1 MNKTLLLLS
10 SLTVNCSYR
19 LKFFAAKDH
28 LWDGNSLSQL
38 QSSWLRSTQGSSTQR
53 VWHGTSLNAEIETES
68 CVRVGPA
75 LFITKLTMT
84 YAAFTRY
91 FTRLLPC
98 T

>member
-1 MNKTLLLLS
+1 MNKTLLLLN
-10 SLTVNCSYR
+10 SLTVHCSYR

-38 QSSWLRSTQGSSTQR
+38 QSSWLRSTQESRRSR
-53 VWHGTSLNAEIETES
+53 CGTAHRNAEIETES

-84 YAAFTRY
+84 
-91 FTRLLPC
+91 
-98 T
+98 